1 MLGAVTVGVGFTVM
15 VKVWAVPVHPFNFG
29 VTVIVAV
36 IADEVELVA
45 EKDAI
50 SPTPFAAKPI
60 LVLLFAQ
67 K

>member
-1 MLGAVTVGVGFTVM
+1 M